1 MLEAG
6 RGEEGVELRPNIGV
20 AARKKPRR
28 VEGLASGGET
38 SRKVCRVMI
47 RVVERRFLRGVIY
60 EACRGTFVEVVSF
73 EGIVAIHAA
82 WNTLTPRVDALFGHH
97 VEE

>member
-6 RGEEGVELRPNIGV
+6 RVEEGVELRPNKGV

-38 SRKVCRVMI
+38 SRNVCRGI
-47 RVVERRFLRGVIY
+47 INLAREEGCQGGIY
-60 EACRGTFVEVVSF
+60 EACGGTFVEVVTF
-73 EGIVAIHAA
+73 ERILAIHTA
-82 WNTLTPRVDALFGHH
+82 WNALTP
-97 VEE
+97 